1 MLLSNVNEAYV
12 LENQEAE
19 DAAANMSDDD
29 LATLE
34 ALMLEGCLLE
44 DGINRIIT
52 ESAETVGLTPVE
64 EASIVKLDRQAKKN
78 RDYKF
83 AILKCARIKGDKKVK
98 QLMTL
103 WKMEAFLMRDL
114 EKRYGNKAK
123 AMMKKTAS
131 EAKKHTKTATSK
143 GLLAGH
149 DPLKKLGEGIKPG
162 LKKGATRKS
171 GYAGKPPAKLKQEVN
186 MIGKKL
192 QSKIKN

>member
-1 MLLSNVNEAYV
+1 MLLTDVNEAYV
-12 LENQEAE
+12 LENQEIE
-19 DAAANMSDDD
+19 DAAKNMSDDD
-29 LATLE
+29 MATLE
-34 ALMLEGCLLE
+34 ALMLEERILST
-44 DGINRIIT
+44 GIDQILA
-52 ESAETVGLTPVE
+52 ESAETLGLTPVE
-64 EASIVKLDRQAKKN
+64 EASIVKLDKQAKKN

-83 AILKCARIKGDKKVK
+83 AILKCAREKGDKKIK

-123 AMMKKTAS
+123 SMMKKTAS
-131 EAKKHTKTATSK
+131 EAKKHIKTATSK

-186 MIGKKL
+186 MIGKRL
-192 QSKIKN
+192 QSKIKG